1 VSNGISGDKTAYLFT
16 KTGLEVVHMK
26 NILRILLTFLLCAAL
41 LAAPGAALELS
52 DPAAPEIAAPSAVL
66 IERETGSVLY
76 ARGETDRRPPASVT
90 KVMTLLLVAEAVDN
104 GTIAL
109 DDMVTGSERAASM
122 GGSQIWLEVGE
133 QLSVS
138 DMIKCVAVVSAND
151 CAVALAEH
159 LCGSEAA
166 FVERMNERAG
176 ELGLENT
183 HFTNCTGLFDDTAH
197 YTCALDIAVMSRE
210 LLSHEWI
217 KDYTTIWMDSIR
229 DGKSELTN
237 TNKLVRYY
245 EGCTGLKT
253 GYTSTA
259 MYCLSASAE
268 RDGTEYIAV
277 IMHAESIESR
287 NADASALLDYG
298 FANYTLC
305 PLTDGSELPQ
315 VTVELG
321 EAESVG
327 TVCDGGAVLLRTRDA
342 VGITRSVEL
351 PERVA
356 APVQA
361 GDVLGKLVV
370 SNSSGP
376 LAEVPLLASDS
387 VERLGASGIMLQML
401 RSIVGLH

>member
-1 VSNGISGDKTAYLFT
+1 
-16 KTGLEVVHMK
+16 MK
-26 NILRILLTFLLCAAL
+26 NILRILPTFLLCAAL

-159 LCGSEAA
+159 LYGSEAA
-166 FVERMNERAG
+166 FVERMNERAE
-176 ELGLENT
+176 ELCLENT

-327 TVCDGGAVLLRTRDA
+327 TVCDGGGAVLLRTRDA

>member
-1 VSNGISGDKTAYLFT
+1 MKKTAS
-16 KTGLEVVHMK
+16 
-26 NILRILLTFLLCAAL
+26 ILTALLLCFL
-41 LAAPGAALELS
+41 LAAPAAALDAR
-52 DPAAPEIAAPSAVL
+52 DPAAPEVAAPSAVL
-66 IERETGSVLY
+66 IERETGTVLY
-76 ARGETDRRPPASVT
+76 AKDETERRPPASVT
-90 KVMTLLLVAEAVDN
+90 KVMTLLLIAEAVDS
-104 GTIAL
+104 GELAL
-109 DDMVTGSERAASM
+109 DDMVTASERAASM

-166 FVERMNERAG
+166 FVERMNQRAE

-183 HFTNCTGLFDDTAH
+183 QFTNCTGLFDDTAH

-210 LLSHEWI
+210 LLGHEWI
-217 KDYTTIWMDSIR
+217 KDYTTIWMDSVR
-229 DGKSELTN
+229 DGASELTN

-287 NADASALLDYG
+287 NKDASALLDYG
-298 FANYTLC
+298 FANFRLC
-305 PLTDGSELPQ
+305 PLTSGEELPD
-315 VTVELG
+315 VAVELG
-321 EAESVG
+321 TEASVTPVYDG
-327 TVCDGGAVLLRTRDA
+327 GGAVLLRTKDA
-342 VGITRSVEL
+342 QGLTWSLDL
-351 PERVA
+351 PESVA
-356 APVQA
+356 APVRA
-361 GDVLGKLVV
+361 GERLGTLTL
-370 SNSSGP
+370 SNDSGP
-376 LAEVPLLASDS
+376 VAEVPILAGGTS
-387 VERLGASGIMLQML
+387 ERLSAPGIFIRLVSL
-401 RSIVGLH
+401 LFCAE

>member
-1 VSNGISGDKTAYLFT
+1 MKKTAS
-16 KTGLEVVHMK
+16 
-26 NILRILLTFLLCAAL
+26 ILTALLLCFL
-41 LAAPGAALELS
+41 LAAPAAALDAQ
-52 DPAAPEIAAPSAVL
+52 DPAAPEVAAPSAVL
-66 IERETGSVLY
+66 IERETGTVLY
-76 ARGETDRRPPASVT
+76 AKDETERRPPASVT
-90 KVMTLLLVAEAVDN
+90 KVMTLLLIAEAVDS
-104 GTIAL
+104 GELAL
-109 DDMVTGSERAASM
+109 DDMVTASERAASM

-166 FVERMNERAG
+166 FVERMNQRAE

-183 HFTNCTGLFDDTAH
+183 QFTNCTGLFDDTAH

-210 LLSHEWI
+210 LLGHEWI
-217 KDYTTIWMDSIR
+217 KDYTTIWMDSVR
-229 DGKSELTN
+229 DGASELTN

-287 NADASALLDYG
+287 NKDASALLDYG
-298 FANYTLC
+298 FANFCLC
-305 PLTDGSELPQ
+305 PLTSGEELPD
-315 VTVELG
+315 VAVELG
-321 EAESVG
+321 TEASVTPVYDG
-327 TVCDGGAVLLRTRDA
+327 GGAVLLRTKDA
-342 VGITRSVEL
+342 QGLSWSLDL
-351 PERVA
+351 PESVA
-356 APVQA
+356 APVRA
-361 GDVLGKLVV
+361 GERLGTLTL

-376 LAEVPLLASDS
+376 VAEVPILAGGTS
-387 VERLGASGIMLQML
+387 ERLSAPGIFIRLVSL
-401 RSIVGLH
+401 LFCAE

>member
-1 VSNGISGDKTAYLFT
+1 
-16 KTGLEVVHMK
+16 MK
-26 NILRILLTFLLCAAL
+26 RIFPIILLFALLLCVPVRAD
-41 LAAPGAALELS
+41 ELTL
-52 DPAAPEIAAPSAVL
+52 DAPSAL
-66 IERETGSVLY
+66 LMEKQTGTVLY
-76 ARGETDRRPPASVT
+76 AKDETERRPPASVT
-90 KVMTLLLVAEAVDN
+90 KVMTLLLIAEAVDS
-104 GTIAL
+104 GELAL
-109 DDMVTGSERAASM
+109 DDMVTASERAASM

-166 FVERMNERAG
+166 FVERMNRRAE

-183 HFTNCTGLFDDTAH
+183 QFTNCTGLFDDTAH

-217 KDYTTIWMDSIR
+217 KDYTTIWMDSVR
-229 DGKSELTN
+229 DGASELTN

-287 NADASALLDYG
+287 NKDASALLDYG
-298 FANYTLC
+298 FANFRLC
-305 PLTDGSELPQ
+305 PLTSGEELPD
-315 VTVELG
+315 VAVELG
-321 EAESVG
+321 TEASVTPVYDG
-327 TVCDGGAVLLRTRDA
+327 GGAVLLRTKDA
-342 VGITRSVEL
+342 QGLTWSLDL
-351 PERVA
+351 PESVA
-356 APVQA
+356 APVRA
-361 GDVLGKLVV
+361 GERLGTLTL

-376 LAEVPLLASDS
+376 VAEVPILAGGTS
-387 VERLGASGIMLQML
+387 ERLSAPGIFIRLVSL
-401 RSIVGLH
+401 LFCAE

>member
-1 VSNGISGDKTAYLFT
+1 
-16 KTGLEVVHMK
+16 MK

-166 FVERMNERAG
+166 FVERMNERAE

-327 TVCDGGAVLLRTRDA
+327 TVCDGGGAVLLRTRAA

>member
-1 VSNGISGDKTAYLFT
+1 MKKTAS
-16 KTGLEVVHMK
+16 
-26 NILRILLTFLLCAAL
+26 ILTALLLCFL
-41 LAAPGAALELS
+41 LAAPAAALDAR
-52 DPAAPEIAAPSAVL
+52 DPAAPEVAAPSAVL
-66 IERETGSVLY
+66 IERETGTVLY
-76 ARGETDRRPPASVT
+76 AKDETERRPPASVT
-90 KVMTLLLVAEAVDN
+90 KVMTLLLIAEAVDS
-104 GTIAL
+104 GELAL
-109 DDMVTGSERAASM
+109 DDMVTASERAASM

-166 FVERMNERAG
+166 FVERMNRRAE

-183 HFTNCTGLFDDTAH
+183 QFTNCTGLFDDTAH

-217 KDYTTIWMDSIR
+217 KDYTTIWMDSVR
-229 DGKSELTN
+229 DGASELTN

-287 NADASALLDYG
+287 NKDASALLDYG
-298 FANYTLC
+298 FANFRLC
-305 PLTDGSELPQ
+305 PLTSGEELPD
-315 VTVELG
+315 VAVELG
-321 EAESVG
+321 TEASVTPVYDG
-327 TVCDGGAVLLRTRDA
+327 GGAVLLRTKDA
-342 VGITRSVEL
+342 QGLTWSLDL
-351 PERVA
+351 PESVA
-356 APVQA
+356 APVRA
-361 GDVLGKLVV
+361 GERLGTLTL

-376 LAEVPLLASDS
+376 VAEVPILAGGTS
-387 VERLGASGIMLQML
+387 ERLSAPGIFIRLVSL
-401 RSIVGLH
+401 LFCVE

>member
-1 VSNGISGDKTAYLFT
+1 MKKTAS
-16 KTGLEVVHMK
+16 
-26 NILRILLTFLLCAAL
+26 ILTALLLCFL
-41 LAAPGAALELS
+41 LAAPAAALDAQ
-52 DPAAPEIAAPSAVL
+52 DPAAPEVAAPSAVL
-66 IERETGSVLY
+66 IERETGTVLY
-76 ARGETDRRPPASVT
+76 AKDETERRPPASVT
-90 KVMTLLLVAEAVDN
+90 KVMTLLLIAEAVDS
-104 GTIAL
+104 GELAL
-109 DDMVTGSERAASM
+109 DDMVTASERAASM

-166 FVERMNERAG
+166 FVERMNRRAE

-183 HFTNCTGLFDDTAH
+183 QFTNCTGLFDDTAH

-217 KDYTTIWMDSIR
+217 KDYTTIWMDSVR
-229 DGKSELTN
+229 DGASELTN

-287 NADASALLDYG
+287 NKDASALLDYG
-298 FANYTLC
+298 FANFRLC
-305 PLTDGSELPQ
+305 PLTSGEELPD
-315 VTVELG
+315 VAVELG
-321 EAESVG
+321 TEASVTPVYDG
-327 TVCDGGAVLLRTRDA
+327 GGAVLLRTKDA
-342 VGITRSVEL
+342 QGLTWSLDL
-351 PERVA
+351 PESVA
-356 APVQA
+356 APVRA
-361 GDVLGKLVV
+361 GERLGTLTL
-370 SNSSGP
+370 SNDSGP
-376 LAEVPLLASDS
+376 VAEVPILAGGTS
-387 VERLGASGIMLQML
+387 ERLSAPGIFIRLVSL
-401 RSIVGLH
+401 LFCAE

>member
-1 VSNGISGDKTAYLFT
+1 MKKTAS
-16 KTGLEVVHMK
+16 
-26 NILRILLTFLLCAAL
+26 ILTALLLCFL
-41 LAAPGAALELS
+41 LAAPAAALDAR
-52 DPAAPEIAAPSAVL
+52 DPAAPEVAAPSAVL
-66 IERETGSVLY
+66 IERETGTVLY
-76 ARGETDRRPPASVT
+76 AKDETERRPPASVT
-90 KVMTLLLVAEAVDN
+90 KVMTLLLIAEAVDS
-104 GTIAL
+104 GEMAL
-109 DDMVTGSERAASM
+109 DDMVTASERAASM

-166 FVERMNERAG
+166 FVERMNRRAE

-183 HFTNCTGLFDDTAH
+183 QFTNCTGLFDDTAH

-210 LLSHEWI
+210 LLGHEWI
-217 KDYTTIWMDSIR
+217 KDYTTIWMDSVR
-229 DGKSELTN
+229 DGASELTN

-287 NADASALLDYG
+287 NKDASALLDYG
-298 FANYTLC
+298 FANFRLC
-305 PLTDGSELPQ
+305 PLTSGEELPD
-315 VTVELG
+315 VAVELG
-321 EAESVG
+321 TEASVTPVYDG
-327 TVCDGGAVLLRTRDA
+327 GGAVLLRTKDA
-342 VGITRSVEL
+342 QGLTWSLDL
-351 PERVA
+351 PESVA
-356 APVQA
+356 APVRA
-361 GDVLGKLVV
+361 GERLGTLTL

-376 LAEVPLLASDS
+376 VAEVPILAGGTS
-387 VERLGASGIMLQML
+387 ERLSAPGIFIRLVSL
-401 RSIVGLH
+401 LFCAE

>member
-1 VSNGISGDKTAYLFT
+1 MKKTAS
-16 KTGLEVVHMK
+16 
-26 NILRILLTFLLCAAL
+26 ILTALLLCFL
-41 LAAPGAALELS
+41 LAAPAAALDAR

-66 IERETGSVLY
+66 IERETGTVLY
-76 ARGETDRRPPASVT
+76 AKDETERRPPASVT
-90 KVMTLLLVAEAVDN
+90 KVMTLLLIAEAVDS
-104 GTIAL
+104 GELAL
-109 DDMVTGSERAASM
+109 DDMVTASERAASM

-166 FVERMNERAG
+166 FVERMNRRAE

-183 HFTNCTGLFDDTAH
+183 QFTNCTGLFDDTAH

-210 LLSHEWI
+210 LLGHEWI
-217 KDYTTIWMDSIR
+217 KDYTTIWMDSVR
-229 DGKSELTN
+229 DGASELTN

-287 NADASALLDYG
+287 NKDASALLDYG
-298 FANYTLC
+298 FANFRLC
-305 PLTDGSELPQ
+305 PLTSGEELPE
-315 VTVELG
+315 VAVELG
-321 EAESVG
+321 TEASVTPVYDG
-327 TVCDGGAVLLRTRDA
+327 GGAVLLRTKDA
-342 VGITRSVEL
+342 QGLSWSLDL
-351 PERVA
+351 PESVA
-356 APVQA
+356 APVRA
-361 GDVLGKLVV
+361 GERLGTLTL

-376 LAEVPLLASDS
+376 VAEVPILAGGTS
-387 VERLGASGIMLQML
+387 ERLSAPGIFIRLVSL
-401 RSIVGLH
+401 LFCAE

>member
-1 VSNGISGDKTAYLFT
+1 MKKTAS
-16 KTGLEVVHMK
+16 
-26 NILRILLTFLLCAAL
+26 ILTALLLCFL
-41 LAAPGAALELS
+41 LAAPAAALDAR
-52 DPAAPEIAAPSAVL
+52 DPAAPEVAAPSAVL
-66 IERETGSVLY
+66 IERETGTVLY
-76 ARGETDRRPPASVT
+76 AKDETERRPPASVT
-90 KVMTLLLVAEAVDN
+90 KVMTLLLIAEAVDS
-104 GTIAL
+104 GELAL
-109 DDMVTGSERAASM
+109 DDMVTASERAASM

-166 FVERMNERAG
+166 FVERMNQRAE

-183 HFTNCTGLFDDTAH
+183 QFTNSTGLFDDTAH

-210 LLSHEWI
+210 LLGHEWI
-217 KDYTTIWMDSIR
+217 KDYTTIWMDSVR
-229 DGKSELTN
+229 DGASELTN

-287 NADASALLDYG
+287 NKDASALLDYG
-298 FANYTLC
+298 FANFRLC
-305 PLTDGSELPQ
+305 PLTSDEELPD
-315 VTVELG
+315 VAVELG
-321 EAESVG
+321 TEAYVTPVYDG
-327 TVCDGGAVLLRTRDA
+327 GGAVLLRTKDA
-342 VGITRSVEL
+342 QGLSWSLDL
-351 PERVA
+351 PESVA
-356 APVQA
+356 APVRA
-361 GDVLGKLVV
+361 GERLGTLTL

-376 LAEVPLLASDS
+376 VAEVPILAGGTS
-387 VERLGASGIMLQML
+387 ERLSAPGIFIRLVSL
-401 RSIVGLH
+401 LFCAE

>member
-1 VSNGISGDKTAYLFT
+1 MKKTAS
-16 KTGLEVVHMK
+16 
-26 NILRILLTFLLCAAL
+26 ILTALLLCFL
-41 LAAPGAALELS
+41 LAAPAAALDAR
-52 DPAAPEIAAPSAVL
+52 DPAAPEVAAPSAVL
-66 IERETGSVLY
+66 IERETGTVLY
-76 ARGETDRRPPASVT
+76 AKDETERRPPASVT
-90 KVMTLLLVAEAVDN
+90 KVMTLLLIAEAVDS
-104 GTIAL
+104 GELAL
-109 DDMVTGSERAASM
+109 DDMVTASERAASM

-166 FVERMNERAG
+166 FVERMNQRAE

-183 HFTNCTGLFDDTAH
+183 QFTNCTGLFDDTAH

-217 KDYTTIWMDSIR
+217 KDYTTIWMDSVR
-229 DGKSELTN
+229 DGASELTN

-287 NADASALLDYG
+287 NKDASALLDYG
-298 FANYTLC
+298 FANFRLC
-305 PLTDGSELPQ
+305 PLTSGEELPE
-315 VTVELG
+315 VAVELG
-321 EAESVG
+321 TEASVTPVYDG
-327 TVCDGGAVLLRTRDA
+327 GGAVLLRTKDA
-342 VGITRSVEL
+342 QGLSWSLDL
-351 PERVA
+351 PESVA
-356 APVQA
+356 APVRA
-361 GDVLGKLVV
+361 GERLGTLTL
-370 SNSSGP
+370 SNNSGP
-376 LAEVPLLASDS
+376 VAEVPILAGGTS
-387 VERLGASGIMLQML
+387 ERLSAPGIFIRLVSL
-401 RSIVGLH
+401 LFCAE

>member
-1 VSNGISGDKTAYLFT
+1 MKKTAS
-16 KTGLEVVHMK
+16 
-26 NILRILLTFLLCAAL
+26 ILTALLLCFL
-41 LAAPGAALELS
+41 LAAPAAALDAR
-52 DPAAPEIAAPSAVL
+52 DPAAPEVAAPSAVL
-66 IERETGSVLY
+66 IERETGTVLY
-76 ARGETDRRPPASVT
+76 AKDETERRPPASVT
-90 KVMTLLLVAEAVDN
+90 KVMTLLLIAEAVDS
-104 GTIAL
+104 GELAL
-109 DDMVTGSERAASM
+109 DDMVTASERAASM

-159 LCGSEAA
+159 LCGSEAD
-166 FVERMNERAG
+166 FVERMNQRAE

-183 HFTNCTGLFDDTAH
+183 QFTNCTGLFDDTAH

-210 LLSHEWI
+210 LLGHEWV
-217 KDYTTIWMDSIR
+217 KDYTTIWMDSVR
-229 DGKSELTN
+229 DGASELTN

-287 NADASALLDYG
+287 NKDASALLDYG
-298 FANYTLC
+298 FANFRLC
-305 PLTDGSELPQ
+305 PLTSGEELPD
-315 VTVELG
+315 VAVELG
-321 EAESVG
+321 TEAYVTPVYDG
-327 TVCDGGAVLLRTRDA
+327 GGAVLLRTKDA
-342 VGITRSVEL
+342 QGLSWSLDL
-351 PERVA
+351 PESVA
-356 APVQA
+356 APVRA
-361 GDVLGKLVV
+361 GERLGTLTL

-376 LAEVPLLASDS
+376 VAEVPILAGGTS
-387 VERLGASGIMLQML
+387 ERLSAPGIFIRLVSL
-401 RSIVGLH
+401 LFCAE

>member
-1 VSNGISGDKTAYLFT
+1 MKKTAS
-16 KTGLEVVHMK
+16 
-26 NILRILLTFLLCAAL
+26 ILTALLLCFL
-41 LAAPGAALELS
+41 LAAPAAALDAR
-52 DPAAPEIAAPSAVL
+52 DPAAPEVAAPSAVL
-66 IERETGSVLY
+66 IERETGTVLY
-76 ARGETDRRPPASVT
+76 AKDETERRPPASVT
-90 KVMTLLLVAEAVDN
+90 KVMTLLLIAEAVDS
-104 GTIAL
+104 GELAL
-109 DDMVTGSERAASM
+109 DDMVTASERAASM

-166 FVERMNERAG
+166 FVERMNRRAE

-183 HFTNCTGLFDDTAH
+183 QFTNCTGLFDDTAH

-210 LLSHEWI
+210 LLGHEWI
-217 KDYTTIWMDSIR
+217 KDYTTIWMDSVR
-229 DGKSELTN
+229 DGASELTN

-287 NADASALLDYG
+287 NKDASALLDYG
-298 FANYTLC
+298 FANFRLC
-305 PLTDGSELPQ
+305 PLTSGEELPD
-315 VTVELG
+315 VAVELG
-321 EAESVG
+321 TEASVTPVYDG
-327 TVCDGGAVLLRTRDA
+327 GGAVLLRTKDA
-342 VGITRSVEL
+342 QGLSWSLDL
-351 PERVA
+351 PESVA
-356 APVQA
+356 APVRA
-361 GDVLGKLVV
+361 GERLGTLTL
-370 SNSSGP
+370 SNNSGP
-376 LAEVPLLASDS
+376 VAEVPILAGGTS
-387 VERLGASGIMLQML
+387 ERLSAPGIFIRLVSL
-401 RSIVGLH
+401 LFCAE

>member
-1 VSNGISGDKTAYLFT
+1 
-16 KTGLEVVHMK
+16 MK
-26 NILRILLTFLLCAAL
+26 NTLRILLTFLLCAAL

-66 IERETGSVLY
+66 IERQTGSVLY
-76 ARGETDRRPPASVT
+76 ARGETERRPPASVT
-90 KVMTLLLVAEAVDN
+90 KVMTLLLVAEAVDD
-104 GTIAL
+104 GTLAL

-122 GGSQIWLEVGE
+122 GGSQIWLEAGE

-229 DGKSELTN
+229 DSKSELTN
-237 TNKLVRYY
+237 TNKLVRWY

-327 TVCDGGAVLLRTRDA
+327 TVCDGGGAVLLRTRDA

>member
-1 VSNGISGDKTAYLFT
+1 MKKTAS
-16 KTGLEVVHMK
+16 
-26 NILRILLTFLLCAAL
+26 ILTALLLCFL
-41 LAAPGAALELS
+41 LAAPAAALDAQ
-52 DPAAPEIAAPSAVL
+52 DPAAPEVAAPSAVL
-66 IERETGSVLY
+66 IERETGTVLY
-76 ARGETDRRPPASVT
+76 AKDETERRPPASVT
-90 KVMTLLLVAEAVDN
+90 KVMTLLLIAEAVDS
-104 GTIAL
+104 GELAL
-109 DDMVTGSERAASM
+109 DDMVTASERAASM

-166 FVERMNERAG
+166 FVERMNRRAE

-183 HFTNCTGLFDDTAH
+183 QFTNCTGLFDDTAH

-210 LLSHEWI
+210 LLGHEWI
-217 KDYTTIWMDSIR
+217 KDYTTIWMDSVR
-229 DGKSELTN
+229 DGASELTN

-287 NADASALLDYG
+287 NKDASALLDYG
-298 FANYTLC
+298 FANFRLG
-305 PLTDGSELPQ
+305 PLTSGEELPE
-315 VTVELG
+315 VAVELG
-321 EAESVG
+321 TEASVTPVYDG
-327 TVCDGGAVLLRTRDA
+327 GGAVLLRTKDA
-342 VGITRSVEL
+342 QGLSWSLDL
-351 PERVA
+351 PESVA
-356 APVQA
+356 APVRA
-361 GDVLGKLVV
+361 GERLGTLTL

-376 LAEVPLLASDS
+376 VAEVPILAGGTS
-387 VERLGASGIMLQML
+387 ERLSAPGIFIRLVSL
-401 RSIVGLH
+401 LFCAE

>member
-1 VSNGISGDKTAYLFT
+1 
-16 KTGLEVVHMK
+16 MK

-159 LCGSEAA
+159 LYGSEAA
-166 FVERMNERAG
+166 FVERMNERAE

-210 LLSHEWI
+210 LHSHEWI

-327 TVCDGGAVLLRTRDA
+327 TVCDGGGAVLLRTRDA

>member
-1 VSNGISGDKTAYLFT
+1 MKKTAS
-16 KTGLEVVHMK
+16 
-26 NILRILLTFLLCAAL
+26 ILTALLLCFL
-41 LAAPGAALELS
+41 LAAPAAALDAR
-52 DPAAPEIAAPSAVL
+52 DPAAPEVAAPSAVL
-66 IERETGSVLY
+66 IERETGTVLY
-76 ARGETDRRPPASVT
+76 AKDETERRPPASVT
-90 KVMTLLLVAEAVDN
+90 KVMTLLLIAEAVDS
-104 GTIAL
+104 GELAL
-109 DDMVTGSERAASM
+109 DDMVTASERAASM

-138 DMIKCVAVVSAND
+138 DMIKCVVVVSAND

-166 FVERMNERAG
+166 FVERMNRRAE

-183 HFTNCTGLFDDTAH
+183 QFTNCTGLFDDTAH

-210 LLSHEWI
+210 LLGHEWI
-217 KDYTTIWMDSIR
+217 KDYTTIWMDSVR
-229 DGKSELTN
+229 DGASELTN

-287 NADASALLDYG
+287 NKDASALLDYG
-298 FANYTLC
+298 FANFRLC
-305 PLTDGSELPQ
+305 PLTSGEELPD
-315 VTVELG
+315 VAVELG
-321 EAESVG
+321 TEASVTPVYDG
-327 TVCDGGAVLLRTRDA
+327 GGAVLLRTKDA
-342 VGITRSVEL
+342 QGLTWSLDL
-351 PERVA
+351 PESVA
-356 APVQA
+356 APVRA
-361 GDVLGKLVV
+361 GERLGTLTL

-376 LAEVPLLASDS
+376 VAEVPILAGGTS
-387 VERLGASGIMLQML
+387 ERLSAPGIFIRLVSL
-401 RSIVGLH
+401 LFCAE

>member
-1 VSNGISGDKTAYLFT
+1 MKKTAS
-16 KTGLEVVHMK
+16 
-26 NILRILLTFLLCAAL
+26 ILTALLLCFL
-41 LAAPGAALELS
+41 LAAPAAALDAR
-52 DPAAPEIAAPSAVL
+52 DPAAPEVAAPSAVL
-66 IERETGSVLY
+66 IERETGTVLY
-76 ARGETDRRPPASVT
+76 AKDETERRPPASVT
-90 KVMTLLLVAEAVDN
+90 KVMTLLLIAEAVDT
-104 GTIAL
+104 GELAL
-109 DDMVTGSERAASM
+109 DDMVTASERAASM

-166 FVERMNERAG
+166 FVERMNRRAE

-183 HFTNCTGLFDDTAH
+183 QFTNCTGLFDDTAH

-210 LLSHEWI
+210 LLGHEWI
-217 KDYTTIWMDSIR
+217 KNYTTIWMDSVR
-229 DGKSELTN
+229 DGASELTN

-287 NADASALLDYG
+287 NKDASALLDYG
-298 FANYTLC
+298 FANFRLC
-305 PLTDGSELPQ
+305 PLTSGEELPD
-315 VTVELG
+315 VAVELG
-321 EAESVG
+321 TEASVTPVYDG
-327 TVCDGGAVLLRTRDA
+327 GGAVLLRTRDA
-342 VGITRSVEL
+342 QGLTWSLDL
-351 PERVA
+351 PESVA
-356 APVQA
+356 APVRA
-361 GDVLGKLVV
+361 GERLGTLTL

-376 LAEVPLLASDS
+376 VAEVPILAGGTS
-387 VERLGASGIMLQML
+387 ERLSAPGIFIRLVSL
-401 RSIVGLH
+401 LFCAE

>member
-1 VSNGISGDKTAYLFT
+1 MKKTAS
-16 KTGLEVVHMK
+16 
-26 NILRILLTFLLCAAL
+26 ILTALLLCFL
-41 LAAPGAALELS
+41 LAAPAAAMDAQ
-52 DPAAPEIAAPSAVL
+52 DPAAPEVAAPSAVL
-66 IERETGSVLY
+66 IERETGTVLY
-76 ARGETDRRPPASVT
+76 AKDETERRPPASVT
-90 KVMTLLLVAEAVDN
+90 KVMTLLLIAEAVDS
-104 GTIAL
+104 GELAL
-109 DDMVTGSERAASM
+109 DDMVTASERAASM

-166 FVERMNERAG
+166 FVERMNRRAE

-183 HFTNCTGLFDDTAH
+183 QFTNCTGLFDDTAH

-210 LLSHEWI
+210 LLGHEWI
-217 KDYTTIWMDSIR
+217 KDYTTIWMDSVR
-229 DGKSELTN
+229 DGASELTN

-268 RDGTEYIAV
+268 RGGTEYIAV

-287 NADASALLDYG
+287 NKDASALLDYG
-298 FANYTLC
+298 FANFRLC
-305 PLTDGSELPQ
+305 PLTSGEELPD
-315 VTVELG
+315 VAVELG
-321 EAESVG
+321 TEASVTPVYDG
-327 TVCDGGAVLLRTRDA
+327 GGAVLLRTKDA
-342 VGITRSVEL
+342 QGLSWSLDL
-351 PERVA
+351 PESVA
-356 APVQA
+356 APVRA
-361 GDVLGKLVV
+361 GERLGTLTL

-376 LAEVPLLASDS
+376 VAEVPILAGGTS
-387 VERLGASGIMLQML
+387 ERLSAPGIFIRLVSL
-401 RSIVGLH
+401 LFCAE

>member
-1 VSNGISGDKTAYLFT
+1 MKKTAS
-16 KTGLEVVHMK
+16 
-26 NILRILLTFLLCAAL
+26 ILTALLLCFL
-41 LAAPGAALELS
+41 LAAPAAALDAR
-52 DPAAPEIAAPSAVL
+52 DPAAPEVAAPSAVL
-66 IERETGSVLY
+66 IERETGTVLY
-76 ARGETDRRPPASVT
+76 AKDETERRPPASVT
-90 KVMTLLLVAEAVDN
+90 KVMTLLLIAEAVDS
-104 GTIAL
+104 GELAL
-109 DDMVTGSERAASM
+109 DDMVTASERAASM

-166 FVERMNERAG
+166 FVERMNRRAE

-183 HFTNCTGLFDDTAH
+183 QFTNCTGLFDDTAH

-210 LLSHEWI
+210 LLGHEWI
-217 KDYTTIWMDSIR
+217 KDYTTIWMDSVR
-229 DGKSELTN
+229 DGASELTN

-287 NADASALLDYG
+287 NKDASALLDYG
-298 FANYTLC
+298 FANFRLC
-305 PLTDGSELPQ
+305 PLTSGEELPE
-315 VTVELG
+315 VAVELG
-321 EAESVG
+321 TEASVTPVYDG
-327 TVCDGGAVLLRTRDA
+327 GGAVLLRTKDA
-342 VGITRSVEL
+342 QGLTWSLDL
-351 PERVA
+351 PESVA
-356 APVQA
+356 APVRA
-361 GDVLGKLVV
+361 GERLGTLTL

-376 LAEVPLLASDS
+376 VAEVPILAGGTS
-387 VERLGASGIMLQML
+387 ERLSAPGIFIRLVSL
-401 RSIVGLH
+401 LFCAE

>member
-1 VSNGISGDKTAYLFT
+1 MKKTAS
-16 KTGLEVVHMK
+16 
-26 NILRILLTFLLCAAL
+26 ILTALLLCFL
-41 LAAPGAALELS
+41 LAAPAAALDAR
-52 DPAAPEIAAPSAVL
+52 DPAAPEVAAPSAVL
-66 IERETGSVLY
+66 IERETGTVLY
-76 ARGETDRRPPASVT
+76 AKDETERRPPASVT
-90 KVMTLLLVAEAVDN
+90 KVMTLLLIAEAVDS
-104 GTIAL
+104 GELAL
-109 DDMVTGSERAASM
+109 DDMVTASERAASR

-166 FVERMNERAG
+166 FVERMNRRAE

-183 HFTNCTGLFDDTAH
+183 QFTNCTGLFDDTAH

-210 LLSHEWI
+210 LLGHEWI
-217 KDYTTIWMDSIR
+217 KDYTTIWMDSVR
-229 DGKSELTN
+229 DGASELTN

-287 NADASALLDYG
+287 NKDASALLDYG
-298 FANYTLC
+298 FANFRLC
-305 PLTDGSELPQ
+305 PLTSGEELPE
-315 VTVELG
+315 VAVELG
-321 EAESVG
+321 TEASVTPVYDG
-327 TVCDGGAVLLRTRDA
+327 GGAVLLRTKDA
-342 VGITRSVEL
+342 QGLTWSLDL
-351 PERVA
+351 PESVA
-356 APVQA
+356 APVRA
-361 GDVLGKLVV
+361 GERLGTLTL
-370 SNSSGP
+370 SNNSGP
-376 LAEVPLLASDS
+376 VAEVPILAGGTS
-387 VERLGASGIMLQML
+387 ERLSAPGIFIRLVSL
-401 RSIVGLH
+401 LFCAE

>member
-1 VSNGISGDKTAYLFT
+1 MKKTAS
-16 KTGLEVVHMK
+16 
-26 NILRILLTFLLCAAL
+26 ILTALLLCFL
-41 LAAPGAALELS
+41 LAAPAAALDAR
-52 DPAAPEIAAPSAVL
+52 DPAAPEVAAPSAVL
-66 IERETGSVLY
+66 IERETGTVLY
-76 ARGETDRRPPASVT
+76 AKDETERRPPASVT
-90 KVMTLLLVAEAVDN
+90 KVMTLLLIAEAVDS
-104 GTIAL
+104 GELAL
-109 DDMVTGSERAASM
+109 DDMVTASERAASM

-166 FVERMNERAG
+166 FVERMNRRAE

-183 HFTNCTGLFDDTAH
+183 QFTNCTGLFDDTAH

-210 LLSHEWI
+210 LLGHEWI
-217 KDYTTIWMDSIR
+217 KDYTTIWMDSVR
-229 DGKSELTN
+229 DGASELTN

-287 NADASALLDYG
+287 NKDASALLDYG
-298 FANYTLC
+298 FANFRLC
-305 PLTDGSELPQ
+305 PLTSGEELPE
-315 VTVELG
+315 VAVELG
-321 EAESVG
+321 TEASVTPVYDG
-327 TVCDGGAVLLRTRDA
+327 GGAVLLRTKDA
-342 VGITRSVEL
+342 QGLSWSLDL
-351 PERVA
+351 PESVA
-356 APVQA
+356 APVHA
-361 GDVLGKLVV
+361 GERLGTLTL

-376 LAEVPLLASDS
+376 VAEVPILAGGTS
-387 VERLGASGIMLQML
+387 ERLSAPGIFIRLVSL
-401 RSIVGLH
+401 LFCAE

>member
-1 VSNGISGDKTAYLFT
+1 
-16 KTGLEVVHMK
+16 M
-26 NILRILLTFLLCAAL
+26 AA
-41 LAAPGAALELS
+41 
-52 DPAAPEIAAPSAVL
+52 
-66 IERETGSVLY
+66 
-76 ARGETDRRPPASVT
+76 
-90 KVMTLLLVAEAVDN
+90 
-104 GTIAL
+104 
-109 DDMVTGSERAASM
+109 
-122 GGSQIWLEVGE
+122 SQIWLEVGE

-159 LCGSEAA
+159 LYGSEAA
-166 FVERMNERAG
+166 FVERMNERAE

-197 YTCALDIAVMSRE
+197 YTCALDIAVMTASCSR
-210 LLSHEWI
+210 HEWI

-327 TVCDGGAVLLRTRDA
+327 TVCDGGGAVLLRTRDA

>member
-1 VSNGISGDKTAYLFT
+1 MKKTAS
-16 KTGLEVVHMK
+16 
-26 NILRILLTFLLCAAL
+26 ILTALLLCFL
-41 LAAPGAALELS
+41 LAAPAAALDAR
-52 DPAAPEIAAPSAVL
+52 DPAAPEVAAPSAVL
-66 IERETGSVLY
+66 IERETGTVLY
-76 ARGETDRRPPASVT
+76 AKDETERRPPASVT
-90 KVMTLLLVAEAVDN
+90 KVMTLLLIAEAVDS
-104 GTIAL
+104 GELAL
-109 DDMVTGSERAASM
+109 DDMVTASERAASM

-166 FVERMNERAG
+166 FVEQMNRRAE

-183 HFTNCTGLFDDTAH
+183 QFTNCTGLFDDTAH

-210 LLSHEWI
+210 LLGHEWI
-217 KDYTTIWMDSIR
+217 KDYTTIWMDSVR
-229 DGKSELTN
+229 DGASELTN

-287 NADASALLDYG
+287 NKDASALLDYG
-298 FANYTLC
+298 FANFRLC
-305 PLTDGSELPQ
+305 PLTSGEELPD
-315 VTVELG
+315 VAVELG
-321 EAESVG
+321 TEASVTPVYDG
-327 TVCDGGAVLLRTRDA
+327 GGAVLLRTKDA
-342 VGITRSVEL
+342 QGLSWSLDL
-351 PERVA
+351 PESVA
-356 APVQA
+356 APVRA
-361 GDVLGKLVV
+361 GERLGTLTL

-376 LAEVPLLASDS
+376 VTEVPILAGGTS
-387 VERLGASGIMLQML
+387 ERLSAPGIFIRLVSL
-401 RSIVGLH
+401 LFCAE

>member
-1 VSNGISGDKTAYLFT
+1 MKKTAS
-16 KTGLEVVHMK
+16 
-26 NILRILLTFLLCAAL
+26 ILTALLLCFL
-41 LAAPGAALELS
+41 LAAPAAALDAR
-52 DPAAPEIAAPSAVL
+52 DPAAPEVAAPSAVL
-66 IERETGSVLY
+66 IERETGTVLY
-76 ARGETDRRPPASVT
+76 AKDETERRPPASVT
-90 KVMTLLLVAEAVDN
+90 KVMTLLLIAEAVDS
-104 GTIAL
+104 GELAL
-109 DDMVTGSERAASM
+109 DDMVTASERAASM

-166 FVERMNERAG
+166 FVERMNRRAE

-183 HFTNCTGLFDDTAH
+183 QFTNCTGLFDDTAH

-210 LLSHEWI
+210 LLGHEWI
-217 KDYTTIWMDSIR
+217 KDYTTIWMDSVR
-229 DGKSELTN
+229 DGASELTN

-298 FANYTLC
+298 FANFRLC
-305 PLTDGSELPQ
+305 PLTSGEELPE
-315 VTVELG
+315 VAVELG
-321 EAESVG
+321 TEASVTPVYDG
-327 TVCDGGAVLLRTRDA
+327 GGAVLLRTKDA
-342 VGITRSVEL
+342 QGLSWSLDL
-351 PERVA
+351 PESVA
-356 APVQA
+356 APVRA
-361 GDVLGKLVV
+361 GERLGTLTL

-376 LAEVPLLASDS
+376 VAEVPILAGGTS
-387 VERLGASGIMLQML
+387 ERLSAPGIFIRLVSL
-401 RSIVGLH
+401 LFCAE

>member
-1 VSNGISGDKTAYLFT
+1 MKKTAS
-16 KTGLEVVHMK
+16 
-26 NILRILLTFLLCAAL
+26 ILTALLLCFL
-41 LAAPGAALELS
+41 LAAPAAALDAQ
-52 DPAAPEIAAPSAVL
+52 DPAAPEVTAPSAVL
-66 IERETGSVLY
+66 IERETGTVLY
-76 ARGETDRRPPASVT
+76 AKDETERRPPASVT
-90 KVMTLLLVAEAVDN
+90 KVMTLLLIAEAVDS
-104 GTIAL
+104 GELAL
-109 DDMVTGSERAASM
+109 DDMVTASERAASM

-166 FVERMNERAG
+166 FVERMNRRAE

-183 HFTNCTGLFDDTAH
+183 QFTNCTGLFDDTAH

-210 LLSHEWI
+210 LLGHEWI
-217 KDYTTIWMDSIR
+217 KDYTTIWMDSVR
-229 DGKSELTN
+229 DGASELTN

-287 NADASALLDYG
+287 NKDASALLDYG
-298 FANYTLC
+298 FANFRLC
-305 PLTDGSELPQ
+305 PLTSGEELPD
-315 VTVELG
+315 VAVELG
-321 EAESVG
+321 TEASVTPVYDG
-327 TVCDGGAVLLRTRDA
+327 GGAVLLRTKDA
-342 VGITRSVEL
+342 QGLTWSLDL
-351 PERVA
+351 PESVA
-356 APVQA
+356 APVRA
-361 GDVLGKLVV
+361 GERLGTLTL
-370 SNSSGP
+370 SNDSGP
-376 LAEVPLLASDS
+376 VAEVPILAGGTS
-387 VERLGASGIMLQML
+387 ERLSAPGIFIRLVSL
-401 RSIVGLH
+401 LFCAE

>member
-1 VSNGISGDKTAYLFT
+1 MKKTAS
-16 KTGLEVVHMK
+16 
-26 NILRILLTFLLCAAL
+26 ILTALLLCFL
-41 LAAPGAALELS
+41 LAAPAAALDAR
-52 DPAAPEIAAPSAVL
+52 DPAAPEVAAPSAVL
-66 IERETGSVLY
+66 IERETGTVLY
-76 ARGETDRRPPASVT
+76 AKDETERRPPASVT
-90 KVMTLLLVAEAVDN
+90 KVMTLLLIAEAVDS
-104 GTIAL
+104 GELAL
-109 DDMVTGSERAASM
+109 DDMVTASERAASM

-166 FVERMNERAG
+166 FVERMNRRAE

-183 HFTNCTGLFDDTAH
+183 QFTNCTGLFDDTAH

-210 LLSHEWI
+210 LLGHEWI
-217 KDYTTIWMDSIR
+217 KDYTTIWMDSVR
-229 DGKSELTN
+229 DGASELAN

-287 NADASALLDYG
+287 NKDASALLDYG
-298 FANYTLC
+298 FANFRLC
-305 PLTDGSELPQ
+305 PLTSGEELPD
-315 VTVELG
+315 VAVELG
-321 EAESVG
+321 TEASVTPVYDG
-327 TVCDGGAVLLRTRDA
+327 GGAVLLRTRDA
-342 VGITRSVEL
+342 QGLTWSLDL
-351 PERVA
+351 PESVA
-356 APVQA
+356 APVRA
-361 GDVLGKLVV
+361 GERLGTLTL

-376 LAEVPLLASDS
+376 VAEVPILAGGTS
-387 VERLGASGIMLQML
+387 ERLSAPGIFIRLVSL
-401 RSIVGLH
+401 LFCAE

>member
-1 VSNGISGDKTAYLFT
+1 MKKTAS
-16 KTGLEVVHMK
+16 
-26 NILRILLTFLLCAAL
+26 ILTALLLCFL
-41 LAAPGAALELS
+41 LAAPAAALDAR
-52 DPAAPEIAAPSAVL
+52 DPAAPEVAAPSAVL
-66 IERETGSVLY
+66 IERETGTVLY
-76 ARGETDRRPPASVT
+76 AKDETERRPPASVT
-90 KVMTLLLVAEAVDN
+90 KVMTLLLIAEAVDS
-104 GTIAL
+104 GELAL
-109 DDMVTGSERAASM
+109 DDMVTASERAASM

-166 FVERMNERAG
+166 FVERMNRRAE

-183 HFTNCTGLFDDTAH
+183 QFTNCTGLFDDTAH

-210 LLSHEWI
+210 LLGHEWI
-217 KDYTTIWMDSIR
+217 KDYTTIWMDSVR
-229 DGKSELTN
+229 DGASELTN

-287 NADASALLDYG
+287 NKDASALLDYG
-298 FANYTLC
+298 FANFRLC
-305 PLTDGSELPQ
+305 PLTSGEELPD
-315 VTVELG
+315 VAVELG
-321 EAESVG
+321 TEAYVTPVYDG
-327 TVCDGGAVLLRTRDA
+327 GGAVLLRTKDA
-342 VGITRSVEL
+342 QGLTWSLDL
-351 PERVA
+351 PESVA
-356 APVQA
+356 APVRA
-361 GDVLGKLVV
+361 GERLGTLTL
-370 SNSSGP
+370 SNDSGP
-376 LAEVPLLASDS
+376 VAEVPILAGGTS
-387 VERLGASGIMLQML
+387 ERLSAPGIFIRLVSL
-401 RSIVGLH
+401 LFCAE

>member
-1 VSNGISGDKTAYLFT
+1 MKKTAS
-16 KTGLEVVHMK
+16 
-26 NILRILLTFLLCAAL
+26 ILTALLLCFL
-41 LAAPGAALELS
+41 LAAPAAALDAR
-52 DPAAPEIAAPSAVL
+52 DPAAPEVAAPSAVL
-66 IERETGSVLY
+66 IERETGTVLY
-76 ARGETDRRPPASVT
+76 AKDETERRPPASVT
-90 KVMTLLLVAEAVDN
+90 KVMTLLLIAEAVDS
-104 GTIAL
+104 GELAL
-109 DDMVTGSERAASM
+109 DDMVTASERAASM

-166 FVERMNERAG
+166 FVERMNRRAE

-183 HFTNCTGLFDDTAH
+183 QFTNCTGLFDDTAH
-197 YTCALDIAVMSRE
+197 YTCALDIAIMSRE
-210 LLSHEWI
+210 LLGHEWI
-217 KDYTTIWMDSIR
+217 KDYTTIWMDSVR
-229 DGKSELTN
+229 DGASELTN

-287 NADASALLDYG
+287 NKDASALLDYG
-298 FANYTLC
+298 FANFRLC
-305 PLTDGSELPQ
+305 PLTSGEELPD
-315 VTVELG
+315 VAVELG
-321 EAESVG
+321 TEASVTPVYDG
-327 TVCDGGAVLLRTRDA
+327 GGAVLLRTKDA
-342 VGITRSVEL
+342 QGLSWSLDL
-351 PERVA
+351 PESVA
-356 APVQA
+356 APVRA
-361 GDVLGKLVV
+361 GERLGTLTL

-376 LAEVPLLASDS
+376 VAEVPILAGGTS
-387 VERLGASGIMLQML
+387 ERLSAPGIFIRLVSL
-401 RSIVGLH
+401 LFCAE

>member
-1 VSNGISGDKTAYLFT
+1 MKKTAS
-16 KTGLEVVHMK
+16 
-26 NILRILLTFLLCAAL
+26 ILTALLLCFL
-41 LAAPGAALELS
+41 LAAPAAALDAR
-52 DPAAPEIAAPSAVL
+52 DPAAPEVAAPSAVL
-66 IERETGSVLY
+66 IERETGTVLY
-76 ARGETDRRPPASVT
+76 AKDETERRPPASVT
-90 KVMTLLLVAEAVDN
+90 KVMTLLLIAEAVDS
-104 GTIAL
+104 GELAL
-109 DDMVTGSERAASM
+109 GDMVTASERAASM

-166 FVERMNERAG
+166 FVERMNRRAE

-183 HFTNCTGLFDDTAH
+183 QFTNCTGLFDDTAH

-210 LLSHEWI
+210 LLGHEWI
-217 KDYTTIWMDSIR
+217 KDYTTIWMDSVR
-229 DGKSELTN
+229 DGASELTN

-287 NADASALLDYG
+287 NKDASALLDYG
-298 FANYTLC
+298 FANFRLC
-305 PLTDGSELPQ
+305 PLTSGEELPD
-315 VTVELG
+315 VAVELG
-321 EAESVG
+321 TEASVTPVYDG
-327 TVCDGGAVLLRTRDA
+327 GGAVLLRTKDA
-342 VGITRSVEL
+342 QGLTWSLDL
-351 PERVA
+351 PESVA
-356 APVQA
+356 APVRA
-361 GDVLGKLVV
+361 GERLGTLTL

-376 LAEVPLLASDS
+376 VAEVPILAGGTS
-387 VERLGASGIMLQML
+387 ERLSAPGIFIRLVSL
-401 RSIVGLH
+401 LFCAE

>member
-1 VSNGISGDKTAYLFT
+1 MKKTAS
-16 KTGLEVVHMK
+16 
-26 NILRILLTFLLCAAL
+26 ILTALLLCFL
-41 LAAPGAALELS
+41 LAAPAAALDAR
-52 DPAAPEIAAPSAVL
+52 DPAAPEVAAPSAVL
-66 IERETGSVLY
+66 IERETGTVLY
-76 ARGETDRRPPASVT
+76 AKDEMERRPPASVT
-90 KVMTLLLVAEAVDN
+90 KVMTLLLIAEAVDS
-104 GTIAL
+104 GELAL
-109 DDMVTGSERAASM
+109 DDMVTASERAASM

-166 FVERMNERAG
+166 FVERMNRRAE

-183 HFTNCTGLFDDTAH
+183 QFTNCTGLFDDTAH

-210 LLSHEWI
+210 LLGHEWI
-217 KDYTTIWMDSIR
+217 KDYTTIWMDSVR
-229 DGKSELTN
+229 DGASELTN

-287 NADASALLDYG
+287 NKDASALLDYG
-298 FANYTLC
+298 FANFRLC
-305 PLTDGSELPQ
+305 PLTSGEELPD
-315 VTVELG
+315 VAVELG
-321 EAESVG
+321 TEASVTPVYDG
-327 TVCDGGAVLLRTRDA
+327 GGAVLLRTKDA
-342 VGITRSVEL
+342 QGLSWSLDL
-351 PERVA
+351 PESVA
-356 APVQA
+356 APVRA
-361 GDVLGKLVV
+361 GERLGTLTL
-370 SNSSGP
+370 SNNSGP
-376 LAEVPLLASDS
+376 VAEVPILAGGTSELLSAPGIFI
-387 VERLGASGIMLQML
+387 RLVSLLFCAE
-401 RSIVGLH
+401 

>member
-1 VSNGISGDKTAYLFT
+1 MKKTAS
-16 KTGLEVVHMK
+16 
-26 NILRILLTFLLCAAL
+26 ILTALLLCFL
-41 LAAPGAALELS
+41 LAAPAAALDAQ
-52 DPAAPEIAAPSAVL
+52 DPAAPEVAAPSAVL
-66 IERETGSVLY
+66 IERETGTVLY
-76 ARGETDRRPPASVT
+76 AKDETERRPPASVT
-90 KVMTLLLVAEAVDN
+90 KVMTLLLIAEAVDS
-104 GTIAL
+104 GELAL
-109 DDMVTGSERAASM
+109 DDMVTASERAASM

-166 FVERMNERAG
+166 FVERMNRRAE

-183 HFTNCTGLFDDTAH
+183 QFTNCTGLFDDTAH

-210 LLSHEWI
+210 LLGHEWI
-217 KDYTTIWMDSIR
+217 KDYTTIWMDSVR
-229 DGKSELTN
+229 DGASELTN

-287 NADASALLDYG
+287 NKDASALLDYG
-298 FANYTLC
+298 FANFRLC
-305 PLTDGSELPQ
+305 PLTSGEELPE
-315 VTVELG
+315 VAVELG
-321 EAESVG
+321 TEAYVTPVYDG
-327 TVCDGGAVLLRTRDA
+327 GGAVLLRTKDA
-342 VGITRSVEL
+342 QGLTWSLDL
-351 PERVA
+351 PESVA
-356 APVQA
+356 APVRA
-361 GDVLGKLVV
+361 GERLGTLTL

-376 LAEVPLLASDS
+376 VAEVPILAGGTS
-387 VERLGASGIMLQML
+387 ERLSAPGIFIRLVSL
-401 RSIVGLH
+401 LFCAE

>member
-1 VSNGISGDKTAYLFT
+1 MKKTAS
-16 KTGLEVVHMK
+16 
-26 NILRILLTFLLCAAL
+26 ILTALLLCFL
-41 LAAPGAALELS
+41 LAAPAAALDAQ
-52 DPAAPEIAAPSAVL
+52 DPAAPEVAAPSAVL
-66 IERETGSVLY
+66 IERETGTVLY
-76 ARGETDRRPPASVT
+76 AKDETERRPPASVT
-90 KVMTLLLVAEAVDN
+90 KVMTLLLIAEAVDS
-104 GTIAL
+104 GELAL
-109 DDMVTGSERAASM
+109 DDMVTASERAASM

-166 FVERMNERAG
+166 FVERMNRRAE

-183 HFTNCTGLFDDTAH
+183 QFTNCTGLFDDTAH

-210 LLSHEWI
+210 LLGHEWI
-217 KDYTTIWMDSIR
+217 KDYTTIWMDSVR
-229 DGKSELTN
+229 DGASELTN

-287 NADASALLDYG
+287 NKDASALLDYG
-298 FANYTLC
+298 FANFRLC
-305 PLTDGSELPQ
+305 PLTSGEELPD
-315 VTVELG
+315 VAVELG
-321 EAESVG
+321 TEASVTPVYDG
-327 TVCDGGAVLLRTRDA
+327 GGAVLLRTRDA
-342 VGITRSVEL
+342 QGLSWSLDL
-351 PERVA
+351 PESVA
-356 APVQA
+356 APVRA
-361 GDVLGKLVV
+361 GERLGTLTL

-376 LAEVPLLASDS
+376 VAEVPILAGGTS
-387 VERLGASGIMLQML
+387 ERLSAPGIFIRLVSL
-401 RSIVGLH
+401 LFCAE

>member
-1 VSNGISGDKTAYLFT
+1 MKKTAS
-16 KTGLEVVHMK
+16 
-26 NILRILLTFLLCAAL
+26 ILTALLLCFL
-41 LAAPGAALELS
+41 LAAPAAAMDAQ
-52 DPAAPEIAAPSAVL
+52 DPAAPEVASPSAVL
-66 IERETGSVLY
+66 IERETGTVLY
-76 ARGETDRRPPASVT
+76 AKDETERRPPASVT
-90 KVMTLLLVAEAVDN
+90 KVMTLLLIAEAVDS
-104 GTIAL
+104 GELAL
-109 DDMVTGSERAASM
+109 DDMVTASERAASM

-166 FVERMNERAG
+166 FVERMNQRAE

-183 HFTNCTGLFDDTAH
+183 QFTNCTGLFDDTAH

-210 LLSHEWI
+210 LLGHEWI
-217 KDYTTIWMDSIR
+217 KDYTTIWMDSVR
-229 DGKSELTN
+229 DGASELTN

-287 NADASALLDYG
+287 NKDASALLDYG
-298 FANYTLC
+298 FANFRLC
-305 PLTDGSELPQ
+305 PLTSGEELPD
-315 VTVELG
+315 VAVELG
-321 EAESVG
+321 TEASVTPVYDG
-327 TVCDGGAVLLRTRDA
+327 GGAVLLRTKDA
-342 VGITRSVEL
+342 QGLTWSLDL
-351 PERVA
+351 PESVA
-356 APVQA
+356 APVRA
-361 GDVLGKLVV
+361 GERLGTLTL

-376 LAEVPLLASDS
+376 VAEVPILAGGTS
-387 VERLGASGIMLQML
+387 ERLSAPGIFIRLVSL
-401 RSIVGLH
+401 LFCAE